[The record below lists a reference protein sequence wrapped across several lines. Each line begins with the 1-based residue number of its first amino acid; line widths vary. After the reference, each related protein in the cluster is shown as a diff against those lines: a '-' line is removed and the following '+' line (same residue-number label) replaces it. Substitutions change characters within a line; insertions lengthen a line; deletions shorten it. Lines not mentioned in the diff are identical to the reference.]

1 MLFTGLVT
9 VSAFLLLGL
18 GATRPARG
26 ALLMTGGFLLVVI
39 SAALHASYYQGF
51 WLFIGQVSAEIG
63 IGSLLLAGLLR
74 RKNRNARSWFGLG
87 ALALL
92 VTVLVFGGRRILETV
107 ETHPAESAMESW
119 LVELGEDDSIDEVAA
134 LLEAHGARWEQ
145 AFPTVSLVEDADLA
159 QTWLLRVPTSRAQ
172 DLADALRADTENV
185 DFVELNFEV
194 HLDEP
199 VVAGS
204 PESSLTSL
212 EENDPLA
219 ADQWALDAIHGH
231 EVHRM
236 VMDRQPVRKARVA
249 ILDTGVDA
257 GHEDVS
263 AIFAT
268 SPATVDL
275 HGHGSHC
282 AGIAGA
288 ATNNG
293 LGIASLNWEGRF
305 IDIVGYQALNE
316 QGFGSIEMIA
326 QAIVDATKDD
336 VDVISMSLGAKS
348 ETPNVIKDAIGFA
361 RRSGVIVVA
370 SAGNANEDAADH
382 MPSSVEGVIV
392 VSAVD
397 SNLRK
402 AKFSNT
408 NTSLSHPIAAPG
420 VDILSLKTGGGYV
433 TMSGTSMSTPV
444 VSGIIGMMRSF
455 DPDIDEETVWS
466 ILASTARTIPDS
478 RRIGNLVDA
487 EATLSAVL
495 ARQ

>member
-39 SAALHASYYQGF
+39 SAALHASYFQGF

-74 RKNRNARSWFGLG
+74 RKKRNARSWFGLG

-107 ETHPAESAMESW
+107 ETHPAETVMESW
-119 LVELGEDDSIDEVAA
+119 LVELGEDDSIDEVAT

-145 AFPTVSLVEDADLA
+145 AFPTVSLVEDVDLA
-159 QTWLLRVPTSRAQ
+159 QTWLLRVPASGSQ
-172 DLADALRADTENV
+172 DLADALRADSENV
-185 DFVELNFEV
+185 DFVEFNFEV
-194 HLDEP
+194 YLDEP
-199 VVAGS
+199 VIAGS
-204 PESSLTSL
+204 PESSQTGL

-316 QGFGSIEMIA
+316 RGFGSIEMIA

-336 VDVISMSLGAKS
+336 VDVISMSLGAKA

-392 VSAVD
+392 VSGVD

-402 AKFSNT
+402 ARFSNT
-408 NTSLSHPIAAPG
+408 NTSLSRPIAAPG

-444 VSGIIGMMRSF
+444 VSGVIGMMRSF

-466 ILASTARTIPDS
+466 ILASTARSIPDS

-487 EATLSAVL
+487 EAALSAVL

>member
-1 MLFTGLVT
+1 M
-9 VSAFLLLGL
+9 
-18 GATRPARG
+18 
-26 ALLMTGGFLLVVI
+26 
-39 SAALHASYYQGF
+39 
-51 WLFIGQVSAEIG
+51 
-63 IGSLLLAGLLR
+63 
-74 RKNRNARSWFGLG
+74 
-87 ALALL
+87 
-92 VTVLVFGGRRILETV
+92 
-107 ETHPAESAMESW
+107 
-119 LVELGEDDSIDEVAA
+119 
-134 LLEAHGARWEQ
+134 
-145 AFPTVSLVEDADLA
+145 
-159 QTWLLRVPTSRAQ
+159 
-172 DLADALRADTENV
+172 
-185 DFVELNFEV
+185 VELNFEV
-194 HLDEP
+194 HLDEL

-204 PESSLTSL
+204 PESSSTDLL
-212 EENDPLA
+212 ENDPLA
-219 ADQWALDAIHGH
+219 AQQWALDAINGH
-231 EVHRM
+231 AVHRM
-236 VMDRQPVRKARVA
+236 VADMQPVRKARVA

-257 GHEDVS
+257 RHEDVNT
-263 AIFAT
+263 IFAT

-305 IDIVGYQALNE
+305 IDIAGYQALND

-326 QAIVDATKDD
+326 QAIVDATKDG
-336 VDVISMSLGAKS
+336 VDVISMSLGAKA

-361 RRSGVIVVA
+361 RREGIIVVA

-382 MPSSVEGVIV
+382 MPSNVEGVIV

-397 SNLRK
+397 ANLKK

-408 NTSLSHPIAAPG
+408 NTSLSRPIAAPG

-444 VSGIIGMMRSF
+444 VSGIIGMMRAI
-455 DPDIDEETVWS
+455 DPTMDEETVWS

-487 EATLSAVL
+487 QAALEQVL
-495 ARQ
+495 ARR

>member
-1 MLFTGLVT
+1 MLLTGLVT

-26 ALLMTGGFLLVVI
+26 ALFMTGGLLLVVI
-39 SAALHASYYQGF
+39 SAALHASHFAGF
-51 WLFIGQVSAEIG
+51 WPFVGQVSAEIG
-63 IGSLLLAGLLR
+63 IGALLLAGLLR
-74 RKNRNARSWFGLG
+74 RAKRDARSWFGIG
-87 ALALL
+87 AVALM

-107 ETHPAESAMESW
+107 EAGPKEATFDSW
-119 LVELGEDDSIDEVAA
+119 LVELGEDDRIEEVRSI
-134 LLEAHGARWEQ
+134 LEAHHATWER
-145 AFPTVSLVEDADLA
+145 AFPSVSLEADADLA
-159 QTWLLRVPTSRAQ
+159 QTWLLRVPTHRAAA
-172 DLADALRADTENV
+172 LASALRADTENV

-204 PESSLTSL
+204 SGSTASGL

-219 ADQWALDAIHGH
+219 GDQWALDAIRGH

-236 VMDRQPVRKARVA
+236 VMDMQPVRKARVA

-257 GHEDVS
+257 GHEDVN

-305 IDIVGYQALNE
+305 IDIAGYQALGE

-326 QAIVDATKDD
+326 QAIVDATQDG
-336 VDVISMSLGAKS
+336 VDVISMSLGAKA

-361 RRSGVIVVA
+361 RRQGIIVVA

-382 MPSSVEGVIV
+382 MPSNVEGVIV

-397 SNLRK
+397 SNLKK

-408 NTSLSHPIAAPG
+408 NTSLARPIAAPG

-444 VSGIIGMMRSF
+444 VSGIIGMMRAL

-487 EATLSAVL
+487 QAALEAVL
-495 ARQ
+495 AQR